1 MLDGGRWYSLGLNGE
16 RSFLWYPVLWVEYSL
31 DPGWRERVFPGLKW
45 TEEHSL
51 VPSILDGV
59 FSGPWME
66 RGYFLGHNRG
76 TRYSLRPGWREGYP
90 WMLNQAR
97 SHYLNPGGTWTILWD
112 TGWGRGIQQPLPLK
126 WAAFGLTNSTSYSIT
141 HFIHV
146 LNVRFVFALNPSC
159 CCVCVNTYTHIG
171 ACLHIHIH
179 THTHTHTINSNHC
192 QWFGRNQ
199 HFSGWTNSRDNI
211 TNGESSHTAD
221 RPWQVNEPFLLS
233 GLSCKKPELENS
245 IHISTSKVFI
255 FYLMNVSQPINWHW
269 NKLSLKSFWQKAT
282 K

>member
-1 MLDGGRWYSLGLNGE
+1 MIIIGFN
-16 RSFLWYPVLWVEYSL
+16 LWQ
-31 DPGWRERVFPGLKW
+31 
-45 TEEHSL
+45 
-51 VPSILDGV
+51 
-59 FSGPWME
+59 
-66 RGYFLGHNRG
+66 
-76 TRYSLRPGWREGYP
+76 LRPGMLSHVSIAASTRKWCSLPPQSALRTACRFYSRPRAFNRNAERADYYP
-90 WMLNQAR
+90 PRILYTRSVPLNF
-97 SHYLNPGGTWTILWD
+97 HF
-112 TGWGRGIQQPLPLK
+112 QQPLPFK
-126 WAAFGLTNSTSYSIT
+126 WAAFGLTNSTNYSIT
-141 HFIHV
+141 CFIHV
-146 LNVRFVFALNPSC
+146 FKGMLGLVFALNPSC
-159 CCVCVNTYTHIG
+159 CCCVCVNTHIWG
-171 ACLHIHIH
+171 MH

-245 IHISTSKVFI
+245 IHISKSKVFI
-255 FYLMNVSQPINWHW
+255 FYLKNVSQPIDWHW